1 MEKDGIIQKVTED
14 KDSFYIN
21 MVGSWSF
28 CLFKKYGV
36 VPKAGDKVALYT
48 VNYSTVRGV
57 DINDVKVFY
66 KSDAEL
72 EAERNEWLINY
83 DKEKLET
90 FEKNK
95 AQLDADYESLPENFK
110 KRIDRFRKNNPKFR
124 VEYEGYEMFCCKEA
138 LKIAAVCKTTADI
151 TKFHALN
158 YEGQLEMVPTLSDGH
173 SGNTFGF
180 ACALARFQIECPNRV
195 YEVHGSL
202 SPLVGSEAFG
212 DIDPAN
218 PKKGKEKP

>member
-1 MEKDGIIQKVTED
+1 MKEDGIIKNVTED
-14 KDSFYIN
+14 KTHFMIDID
-21 MVGSWSF
+21 GSGSF
-28 CLFKKYGV
+28 CLSKEYEV
-36 VPKAGDKVALYT
+36 VPKVGDKVALHT
-48 VNYSTVRGV
+48 VNGSTVRGV
-57 DINDVKVFY
+57 DINNEKIFY
-66 KSDAEL
+66 KSDADL

-83 DKEKLET
+83 DKEKLAT

-138 LKIAAVCKTTADI
+138 LKITAVCKTTADI

-180 ACALARFQIECPNRV
+180 ACALARFQIECPDKV
-195 YEVHGSL
+195 FEIHGSL
-202 SPLVGSEAFG
+202 SVLVGSEAFG
-212 DIDPAN
+212 DIDIL
-218 PKKGKEKP
+218 

>member
-1 MEKDGIIQKVTED
+1 MKEDGIIKNVTED
-14 KDSFYIN
+14 DGHFYIDIE
-21 MVGSWSF
+21 GSWSF
-28 CLFKKYGV
+28 GLDKKYGAIPRV
-36 VPKAGDKVALYT
+36 GDHVTLHTKNV
-48 VNYSTVRGV
+48 STVRGV
-57 DINDVKVFY
+57 ELNNIQVFY
-66 KSDAEL
+66 KSDADL

-83 DKEKLET
+83 DKEKLAT

-124 VEYEGYEMFCCKEA
+124 VEYEDYEMFCCKEA

-180 ACALARFQIECPNRV
+180 SCALARFQIECPDRV
-195 YEVHGSL
+195 SEAHGSL
-202 SPLVGSEAFG
+202 SVLVGSEAFG
-212 DIDPAN
+212 DIDPTN
-218 PKKGKEKP
+218 PQKAKERP